1 MAVWME
7 LQLTIAEMNLSPR
20 KCEQMEETNAREEI
34 LLVLCYFVL
43 RGTVSVPEAE
53 KTSWNTKNTV
63 MAFNQLSFYY
73 WASNHAM
80 HYHQLC

>member
-7 LQLTIAEMNLSPR
+7 LQLKIAEMNLSPR

-43 RGTVSVPEAE
+43 SGTVSVPPWGWED
-53 KTSWNTKNTV
+53 
-63 MAFNQLSFYY
+63 QLEYKKYSDGI
-73 WASNHAM
+73 
-80 HYHQLC
+80 QLVLFLLLGK